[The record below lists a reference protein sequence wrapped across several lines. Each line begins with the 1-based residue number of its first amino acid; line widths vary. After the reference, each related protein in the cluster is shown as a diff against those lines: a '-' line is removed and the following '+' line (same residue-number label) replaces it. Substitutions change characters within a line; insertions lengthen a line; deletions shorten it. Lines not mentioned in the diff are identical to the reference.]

1 MRRIIELAICLM
13 LAAVIVA
20 CGNAQSDTAE
30 NESSNATTEVDATPE
45 TVTETDAMSVPA
57 EAAQAVATTVAEKIN
72 PTSGYQ
78 VGDKADDFQL
88 KNFNGEVVSLAD
100 YTEAKGYIVIFTC
113 NTCPYAVAYEDRII
127 ELHKVYGEV
136 GYPVIAINPNDPAIK
151 AGDSVAAMKKRA
163 NEKDFPF
170 EYLFDES
177 QTVFP
182 KFGATRTPHV
192 FLLDKDRVVKYIGAI
207 DDNSQ
212 DASAVKVKYV
222 EEAIAALQ
230 KGENPKPSF
239 TKAVGC
245 GIKSKK
251 I

>member
-13 LAAVIVA
+13 LAAIIVA
-20 CGNAQSDTAE
+20 CGNTSNQAADTD
-30 NESSNATTEVDATPE
+30 SLDTTTEVDATPE
-45 TVTETDAMSVPA
+45 TVTETDAMAIPA
-57 EAAQAVATTVAEKIN
+57 EAAQAVATTVAEKIK
-72 PTSGYQ
+72 PTLGYQ

-100 YTEAKGYIVIFTC
+100 YTDAKGYIVIFTC

-127 ELHKVYGEV
+127 ELHKVYGEK
-136 GYPVIAINPNDPAIK
+136 GYPVIAINPNDPSIK
-151 AGDSVAAMKKRA
+151 TGDSVKAMKQRA
-163 NEKDFPF
+163 TEKDFPF

-177 QTVFP
+177 QMVFP
-182 KFGATRTPHV
+182 KYGATRTPHV
-192 FLLDKDRVVKYIGAI
+192 FLLDKDRIVKYIGAI

-222 EEAIAALQ
+222 EEAIAAIE
-230 KGENPKPSF
+230 KGKEPNPSF

>member
-13 LAAVIVA
+13 LATIIVA
-20 CGNAQSDTAE
+20 CGNTNNNTADTDHKD
-30 NESSNATTEVDATPE
+30 TTSEVDATPE
-45 TVTETDAMSVPA
+45 TITETDAMSVPA
-57 EAAQAVATTVAEKIN
+57 EAAQAVATTVAEKIK

-88 KNFNGEVVSLAD
+88 KNFNGEVVTLAD
-100 YTEAKGYIVIFTC
+100 YTEAKGYIVVFTC

-127 ELHKVYGEV
+127 ALHKVYGEI
-136 GYPVIAINPNDPAIK
+136 GYPVIAINPNDPSIK
-151 AGDSVAAMKKRA
+151 AGDSVAAMRKRA
-163 NEKDFPF
+163 EDKNFPF

-177 QTVFP
+177 QSVFP

-192 FLLDKDRVVKYIGAI
+192 YLMDKDRVVKYIGAI

-222 EEAIAALQ
+222 EEAIASME
-230 KGENPKPSF
+230 KGENPDPSF